1 MQSETNYQNQQ
12 VIYILEELGLL
23 IKHQH
28 HSWINP
34 GSEGTE
40 NLYRSHISNL
50 KGSTGKAKTAPIWI
64 STLGQKAG
72 ITGL

>member
-40 NLYRSHISNL
+40 NL
-50 KGSTGKAKTAPIWI
+50 
-64 STLGQKAG
+64 
-72 ITGL
+72 